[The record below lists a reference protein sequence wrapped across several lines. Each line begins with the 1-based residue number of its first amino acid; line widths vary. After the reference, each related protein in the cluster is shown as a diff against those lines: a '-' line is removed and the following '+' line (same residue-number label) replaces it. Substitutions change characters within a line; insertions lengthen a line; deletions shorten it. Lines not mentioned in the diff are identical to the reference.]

1 MAYIKLSKDVI
12 SLEIPFKNDLGGQQ
26 WTSSKLEKEY
36 VNTVYCHSAYS
47 TYMQSTSCEM
57 LGWIKLK
64 LESR

>member
-1 MAYIKLSKDVI
+1 MAYIKLSKDVS

-36 VNTVYCHSAYS
+36 VSTVYCHSAYS